1 MHKKSRKHSGVV
13 LVYSLLKKNKNKNKK
28 KQVLPV
34 LLSVPFSL
42 YSVRWRGGGGGGGGG
57 VVGWRTVPKYF
68 ALFPEREPGH

>member
-13 LVYSLLKKNKNKNKK
+13 LVYSLLKKKKKKKK
-28 KQVLPV
+28 KQVPPV

-42 YSVRWRGGGGGGGGG
+42 YSVRWRGGGGGGGGRG